1 MSVGATV
8 SVDAKDTIKALRR
21 LDKEAAKE
29 FRDGIKGVV
38 APMVADAKSAY
49 PSMPLSGMSR
59 AWAGKF
65 PWAQSAVQRGV
76 KVKTSTRRGAS
87 SVVYVTQATPA
98 GAIYELAGT
107 GNTFGRNLRARN
119 PKVLWPAYD
128 RHAAQ
133 IQSGIGDLMHRAEQ
147 TVNELVK

>member
-1 MSVGATV
+1 MPADVTV
-8 SVDAKDTIKALRR
+8 SVDIKDTIRALRQ

-29 FRDGIKGVV
+29 FRDGIKEVV
-38 APMVADAKSAY
+38 APMMTDAKANY
-49 PSMPLSGMSR
+49 PAMPLSGMAR
-59 AWAGKF
+59 AWAGRF
-65 PWAQSAVQRGV
+65 PWAQAAVQRGV

-87 SVVYVTQATPA
+87 SVVYITQATPA
-98 GAIYELAGT
+98 GSIYETAGT

-133 IQSGIGDLMHRAEQ
+133 IQSGVEMTVKRAEQ